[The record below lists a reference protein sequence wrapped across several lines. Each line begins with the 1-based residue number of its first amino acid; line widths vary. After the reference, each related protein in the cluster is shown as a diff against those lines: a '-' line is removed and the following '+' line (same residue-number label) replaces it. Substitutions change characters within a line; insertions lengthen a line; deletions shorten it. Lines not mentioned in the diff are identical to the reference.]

1 MNFKNDTFYID
12 RLFTIVTGAGAAAAF
27 TIMLAILA

>member
-12 RLFTIVTGAGAAAAF
+12 RLFTIVTGAGAAAA
-27 TIMLAILA
+27 LAMILVFLA